1 MASTIPAVQ
10 VVAAKEASPVSDY
23 RAAPNLG
30 GELLSAPDFPLW
42 LTAVE
47 VPDGES
53 LEWGEDHGEE
63 VVYVDTGALVDG
75 TRECVEKGAVVL
87 EAGSPARLTAKGDTR
102 VLHFGSRAPTPGRP
116 EDPAVHVVGPLGTWA
131 MVDEI
136 RDSHYFADSTCPTCD
151 VTLLYTSRKDEWDSS
166 THSHSADEII
176 HLLWGDIQVGRWHL
190 DPGDTVAIRGDAAYH
205 FRSGPNGFGFL
216 NFRAGPSTMRI
227 PATGVTLV
235 EGGEVNDFIPVMDLR

>member
-1 MASTIPAVQ
+1 MASSIPAVQ
-10 VVAAKEASPVSDY
+10 VVAAKEAAPVSDY
-23 RAAPNLG
+23 RPAPGLT
-30 GELLSAPDFPLW
+30 GELLSAPEFPLW
-42 LTAVE
+42 LTSVE
-47 VPDGES
+47 IPDGEA
-53 LEWGEDHGEE
+53 LEWGDDHGEE
-63 VVYVDTGALVDG
+63 VVYVAGGTLTDGA
-75 TRECVEKGAVVL
+75 RECVEKGAVVI
-87 EAGSPARLTAKGDTR
+87 EAGSPLRLTAKGDTR
-102 VLHFGSRAPTPGRP
+102 VLHFGSRSPSGERP
-116 EDPAVHVVGPLGTWA
+116 AEPAVHMVGPGGTWA

-176 HLLWGDIQVGRWHL
+176 HLLWGDIQVGRWHM

-235 EGGEVNDFIPVMDLR
+235 EGGEVNDFVPVMDLR